1 MLDNKPLE
9 QEALNFI
16 TSKVS
21 RYGYKYSH
29 PNFDKNGGDFF
40 IVEELKDG
48 LHKIITCQS
57 KGRNI
62 TNNNSNLKIH
72 KNYVKDS
79 FLLFLYLKDENYD
92 NDDIVFLF
100 TKDNILSWEL
110 KEDNFYLYIPKNSL
124 ENTIFTNNKFDKLSS
139 KIILEALNKIGVGQE
154 VENKT
159 ITNLSTLSN
168 LLDLWKKIGSLPDSN
183 FTKQILEDF
192 DNYPYVNIEE
202 LIFLLCIAIH
212 NEENL
217 GIENSID
224 WSFQYLMYY
233 NETLLEEEYILDF
246 KTQKK
251 TNSSFMIT
259 YNKTYLEYLE
269 NGEEKGF
276 KLRIGDI
283 KEYFECYLFQ
293 SGEYFLKYEKTG
305 KKL

>member
-110 KEDNFYLYIPKNSL
+110 KEDNFFLNIPKNSL
-124 ENTIFTNNKFDKLSS
+124 GNTIFKSNKFDKLSS

-217 GIENSID
+217 GLENSID

-251 TNSSFMIT
+251 TYSSFMIT

-283 KEYFECYLFQ
+283 EEYFECYL
-293 SGEYFLKYEKTG
+293 
-305 KKL
+305 